1 MNRYPIPGHRKML
14 RTSSK
19 RRYLIVSAYDG
30 TARVETTTDD
40 QAAAQALVT
49 RYRQEFPG
57 PTKIYLFD
65 QTAQIAGH

>member
-19 RRYLIVSAYDG
+19 RRYLNVSAYDG
-30 TARVETTTDD
+30 TARVDTTTDD
-40 QAAAQALVT
+40 EAAAQALVT